1 MCQNAA
7 MAGAGACDHC
17 GGVLPGKGARRRG
30 RPRRWCSDEC
40 RRAAWVRRHD
50 RPATAGVTAQDAVA
64 QVLASPTA
72 TAELLGTLA
81 ERIEGGDEVASGVI
95 AELVRA
101 HRASVHA
108 VIRTNEL
115 RPFRR

>member
-17 GGVLPGKGARRRG
+17 GGVLPGDGSPRRG
-30 RPRRWCSDEC
+30 RPRRWCSTDC

-50 RPATAGVTAQDAVA
+50 RPAATGMTAQDAVA
-64 QVLASPTA
+64 QVLDSPTA
-72 TAELLGTLA
+72 TAELLAGLTA
-81 ERIEGGDEVASGVI
+81 RIEGGDEVASGVI

-108 VIRTNEL
+108 VARTNEL

>member
-7 MAGAGACDHC
+7 MAGAGTCDHC
-17 GGVLPGKGARRRG
+17 GGVLPEDGSPRRG
-30 RPRRWCSDEC
+30 RPRRWCSTDC

-50 RPATAGVTAQDAVA
+50 RPAATGMTAQDAVA
-64 QVLASPTA
+64 QVLDSPTA
-72 TAELLGTLA
+72 TAELLAGLTA
-81 ERIEGGDEVASGVI
+81 RIEGGDEVASGVI

-101 HRASVHA
+101 HRASVTA
-108 VIRTNEL
+108 VIQANEL

>member
-1 MCQNAA
+1 M
-7 MAGAGACDHC
+7 
-17 GGVLPGKGARRRG
+17 
-30 RPRRWCSDEC
+30 
-40 RRAAWVRRHD
+40 
-50 RPATAGVTAQDAVA
+50 A

-81 ERIEGGDEVASGVI
+81 QQIEGGDEVACGVI
-95 AELVRA
+95 TELVRA
-101 HRASVHA
+101 HRASVNA

>member
-7 MAGAGACDHC
+7 MAAAGTCDHC
-17 GGVLPGKGARRRG
+17 GGVLPGDGAPRRG
-30 RPRRWCSDEC
+30 RPRRWCSTDC

-50 RPATAGVTAQDAVA
+50 RPAATGMTAQDAVA

-95 AELVRA
+95 TELVRA
-101 HRASVHA
+101 HRASIHA
-108 VIRTNEL
+108 VARTNVL

>member
-1 MCQNAA
+1 M
-7 MAGAGACDHC
+7 
-17 GGVLPGKGARRRG
+17 
-30 RPRRWCSDEC
+30 
-40 RRAAWVRRHD
+40 
-50 RPATAGVTAQDAVA
+50 
-64 QVLASPTA
+64 LASPTA

-81 ERIEGGDEVASGVI
+81 EQIEGGAEVASGVI

-108 VIRTNEL
+108 VIRTNEI

>member
-7 MAGAGACDHC
+7 MAGAGTCDHC
-17 GGVLPGKGARRRG
+17 GGVLPGDGAPRRG
-30 RPRRWCSDEC
+30 RPRRWCSTD

-50 RPATAGVTAQDAVA
+50 RPAATGMTAQDAVA
-64 QVLASPTA
+64 QVLDSPTA
-72 TAELLGTLA
+72 TAELLAGLTA
-81 ERIEGGDEVASGVI
+81 RIEGGDEVASGVI

>member
-1 MCQNAA
+1 
-7 MAGAGACDHC
+7 MAGAGTCDHC
-17 GGVLPGKGARRRG
+17 GGALPGGGTPRRG

-50 RPATAGVTAQDAVA
+50 RPAEARGTAQDAVA

-81 ERIEGGDEVASGVI
+81 QQIEGGDEVASGVI
-95 AELVRA
+95 TQLVRA

>member
-1 MCQNAA
+1 
-7 MAGAGACDHC
+7 MAGVGACDHC
-17 GGVLPGKGARRRG
+17 GGVLPGDGAPRRG

-50 RPATAGVTAQDAVA
+50 RPATAGGTAQDAVA

-81 ERIEGGDEVASGVI
+81 ERIEGGADIASGVI
-95 AELVRA
+95 TELVRA
-101 HRASVHA
+101 HRASLHA
-108 VIRTNEL
+108 VIRTNEI